1 MKKNSLI
8 KRAAAV
14 LIALILIT
22 AVAVLPAHA
31 LNGPPS
37 NPTWSGDVA
46 LWTAPDPS
54 EGEVSYY
61 VVNVYKDHSYLDSIT
76 AYYTSY
82 NLSSTME
89 INGIGWYTFS
99 VVAVYTDGAKSS
111 SVSSSINKHGY
122 DVHTHTMESHSFS
135 YPTCTEKG
143 CKGYYVC
150 TDCGKWYWDE
160 NGDYEITDHDEAFTD
175 PIGHDW
181 GEWKVV
187 KKATTTSEG
196 KAERVC
202 KNDSSHVES
211 YTIPKLKSE
220 DEKPTLPEE
229 TKEEKDSK
237 DTKSTEATETK
248 ATESKATESTA
259 STDATIAKSGGVG
272 NLLKGLLGGGA
283 TLILL
288 IIAAVIV
295 LIVIPGVVILIVV
308 LVNKKKKKTGPTD
321 NQPPTNTP

>member
-211 YTIPKLKSE
+211 YTIPKLKSD
-220 DEKPTLPEE
+220 DEKPSLPEE
-229 TKEEKDSK
+229 TKDEK
-237 DTKSTEATETK
+237 DTKATEATETK
-248 ATESKATESTA
+248 ATESKATGSTA

>member
-1 MKKNSLI
+1 MKKNSLL

-82 NLSSTME
+82 NLSGTME

-111 SVSSSINKHGY
+111 SVSSAINKHGY

-229 TKEEKDSK
+229 TKDEK
-237 DTKSTEATETK
+237 DTKATEATETK

>member
-82 NLSSTME
+82 NLSGVME

-111 SVSSSINKHGY
+111 SVSSAINKHGY

-181 GEWKVV
+181 GEWTVV
-187 KKATTTSEG
+187 KQPTKTSEG
-196 KAERVC
+196 KAQRVC
-202 KNDSSHVES
+202 KNDSSHVET
-211 YTIPKLKSE
+211 YVMPKLKSD
-220 DEKPTLPEE
+220 DEKPSLPEE
-229 TKEEKDSK
+229 TKDEK
-237 DTKSTEATETK
+237 DTKATEATETK